1 MSSQSGE
8 SRSRVPRLLPARSA
22 KASSVPTRRPPRL
35 APPRDKPPFRDLW
48 WRYVV
53 ALLAIAFAIFPA
65 IYIVSASLDPIP
77 SLAASS
83 LLPTGVTLDNY
94 RTILSSP
101 EEPYLKWYATTMGIA
116 TITAISTVLLGAL
129 AAYAFSR
136 FRFKGRRMGM
146 LSLLLIQMFPQF
158 LAVVAIYLIMLE
170 VSDVFPNIGL
180 NTRSGVILVY
190 LGGALGVNAWLMKG
204 FFDSIP
210 NELDESARVDGA
222 TPAQIF
228 WGIILPLGAPVLAV
242 IGLSRSS
249 PRSTSTSS
257 SASCSRIRDKYTLSV
272 GLFNFVN
279 REYGQDWGP
288 FCAGVA
294 LMAIPVIILFL
305 FLQRFI
311 VHGLTR
317 LREGMMRAEPRRSAP
332 RRIRAVRP

>member
-1 MSSQSGE
+1 MSEPGDVALPGTPAPGAALSGGLL
-8 SRSRVPRLLPARSA
+8 RVDEEA
-22 KASSVPTRRPPRL
+22 KVMV

-53 ALLAIAFAIFPA
+53 ALIAIAFALFPA
-65 IYIVSASLDPIP
+65 VYIVSASFDTVP

-83 LLPTGVTLDNY
+83 LVPTGLTLDNY
-94 RTILSSP
+94 RQILSNP
-101 EEPYLKWYATTMGIA
+101 DEPYLKWYATTMGIA
-116 TITAISTVLLGAL
+116 AITAVFTVLLGAL

-136 FRFKGRRMGM
+136 FRFKGRRIGM

-170 VSDVFPNIGL
+170 ISDVFPAIGL

-210 NELDESARVDGA
+210 MELDESARVDGA

-228 WGIILPLGAPVLAV
+228 WGVILPLGAPVLAV
-242 IGLSRSS
+242 IGLFSFIFTINEYVIVSQLLQD
-249 PRSTSTSS
+249 P
-257 SASCSRIRDKYTLSV
+257 DKYTLSV

-294 LMAIPVIILFL
+294 LMAVPVILLFL

-311 VHGLTR
+311 VHGLT
-317 LREGMMRAEPRRSAP
+317 GS
-332 RRIRAVRP
+332 VKG

>member
-8 SRSRVPRLLPARSA
+8 TALPRTTSA
-22 KASSVPTRRPPRL
+22 AGALGEGLVRAGEEVGATV

-53 ALLAIAFAIFPA
+53 ALLAIAFAVFPA

-94 RTILSSP
+94 RTILSNP

-116 TITAISTVLLGAL
+116 LFTAVLSVLLGAM

-136 FRFKGRRMGM
+136 FRFKGRRISM

-158 LAVVAIYLIMLE
+158 LAIVAIYLIMLE
-170 VSDVFPNIGL
+170 VSDIFPMIGL
-180 NTRSGVILVY
+180 NTRSGVILVF
-190 LGGALGVNAWLMKG
+190 LGGALGINTWLLKG

-210 NELDESARVDGA
+210 TELDESARVDGA

-242 IGLSRSS
+242 IGLFSFI
-249 PRSTSTSS
+249 STINEYVIVSQLLQDP
-257 SASCSRIRDKYTLSV
+257 DKYTLSV

-294 LMAIPVIILFL
+294 LMAIPVVALWL
-305 FLQRFI
+305 FLQRFV
-311 VHGLTR
+311 VHGLS
-317 LREGMMRAEPRRSAP
+317 GS
-332 RRIRAVRP
+332 VKG

>member
-8 SRSRVPRLLPARSA
+8 TALPGSTSA
-22 KASSVPTRRPPRL
+22 AGALGQGLVRPGEATAAL
-35 APPRDKPPFRDLW
+35 VPPRDKPPFRDLW

-94 RTILSSP
+94 RTILSNP
-101 EEPYLKWYATTMGIA
+101 EEPYLTWYVTTMGIA
-116 TITAISTVLLGAL
+116 TITAVFTVLLGAL

-158 LAVVAIYLIMLE
+158 LAIVAIYLIMLE
-170 VSDVFPNIGL
+170 VSDIFPNIGL

-242 IGLSRSS
+242 IGLLSFI
-249 PRSTSTSS
+249 STINEYVIVSQLLQ
-257 SASCSRIRDKYTLSV
+257 DPEKYTLSV

-311 VHGLTR
+311 VHGLT
-317 LREGMMRAEPRRSAP
+317 GS
-332 RRIRAVRP
+332 VKG